1 MTDGGHTVDALFDGK
16 ESIVRDIYDR
26 LCTTL
31 DALGT
36 YREEPKKTSIHLVR
50 NVGFAGVH
58 PRKAALILNL
68 RTEHPID
75 SPRVVKREQVSKN
88 RWHNEVK
95 LASADEVDA
104 ELTYWLQAAYALG

>member
-1 MTDGGHTVDALFDGK
+1 M
-16 ESIVRDIYDR
+16 
-26 LCTTL
+26 
-31 DALGT
+31 
-36 YREEPKKTSIHLVR
+36 
-50 NVGFAGVH
+50 
-58 PRKAALILNL
+58 ILNL

-104 ELTYWLQAAYALG
+104 ELTGWLRAAYALG